1 MSSQGA
7 GWLVGCQW
15 GRQRTGWE
23 ARCLCSKAAMVQP
36 ARVTCEGACGCRR
49 TPRRGAGRAG
59 REGPLLD
66 KRNTPCLSAAASR
79 LLESCRVCPRLWR
92 ALSQLGPRGLPPP
105 DSAAGDLRSPNQ
117 GSSWAGPPS
126 LRRKRPLRL
135 AGPERK
141 PSSFVSQL
149 CGLGRPLWEAGVRTV
164 PASIQAGSWEDMF
177 KAPSSAWHLTGMLRE
192 LAVAVLTQEVA
203 LGTSFEDPGV

>member
-1 MSSQGA
+1 MSVGQAEDGLGGSLSLFQGGDGSACPRDMQRGLRLQTDPAERGRPCRPGGPAA
-7 GWLVGCQW
+7 GQEEHPMSL
-15 GRQRTGWE
+15 R
-23 ARCLCSKAAMVQP
+23 S
-36 ARVTCEGACGCRR
+36 RVS
-49 TPRRGAGRAG
+49 P
-59 REGPLLD
+59 
-66 KRNTPCLSAAASR
+66 
-79 LLESCRVCPRLWR
+79 PRLWR

-177 KAPSSAWHLTGMLRE
+177 KAPSSAWHLTGMLRD

-203 LGTSFEDPGV
+203 LGTSFKDPGV